1 MLVLYFKLATI
12 KLYLTLSHVNAGL
25 VTHRMR
31 TIEAM
36 TWIPG
41 LSRYKTL
48 KLLAETYFNVS
59 SKQVS
64 ADVAP
69 SNIKSRN
76 LFHNVETGLTMLLS
90 SAILF
95 QMLAMNHGRL
105 VVPFSDWLTQRR
117 VTSPSEVVRNFTIIS
132 LFHSD
137 CLFMNL
143 KQCLQAINCLVFTAI
158 YNHLKPRLEIY
169 GKSIGVPKG
178 TPQCGDAILGVN
190 MAAGKQWETFGV

>member
-12 KLYLTLSHVNAGL
+12 KLYLTLSHVNVGL

-48 KLLAETYFNVS
+48 KSLAETYFNVS
-59 SKQVS
+59 LKQVS

-95 QMLAMNHGRL
+95 
-105 VVPFSDWLTQRR
+105 
-117 VTSPSEVVRNFTIIS
+117 
-132 LFHSD
+132 
-137 CLFMNL
+137 
-143 KQCLQAINCLVFTAI
+143 
-158 YNHLKPRLEIY
+158 
-169 GKSIGVPKG
+169 
-178 TPQCGDAILGVN
+178 
-190 MAAGKQWETFGV
+190 

>member
-76 LFHNVETGLTMLLS
+76 LFQNVETGLKMLLP

-95 QMLAMNHGRL
+95 WTLVMNHGRR
-105 VVPFSDWLTQRR
+105 VVPFSDWLT
-117 VTSPSEVVRNFTIIS
+117 
-132 LFHSD
+132 
-137 CLFMNL
+137 
-143 KQCLQAINCLVFTAI
+143 
-158 YNHLKPRLEIY
+158 
-169 GKSIGVPKG
+169 
-178 TPQCGDAILGVN
+178 
-190 MAAGKQWETFGV
+190 